1 MEQDRDKTLRE
12 LEEASRN
19 ALVYIEVI
27 PDTILTLHWR
37 IYKFFKRSR
46 SATYTNLHKFFSR
59 INNDVSKDAKK
70 IGAAGTGFFIANDT
84 LVTNIHV
91 VASAKTVAAKQI
103 KVTRTPLYLPDHKD
117 IPYGYKISVGKDP
130 VLYTITGVIAFDA
143 KNDLVLLKVAEKCDA
158 PLCLGNSENVKMGD
172 RVYTLAYAN
181 AEYKCVA
188 GTISGK
194 DNRRWFE
201 ITTQFFPGYSGSP
214 VLNRNGEIIGI
225 ACSMDQIMN
234 DGISD
239 AFGFGGAVPSNVL
252 NALFKE
258 TEEIEAF
265 TRWQKIPHI
274 RAHAVRVQ
282 ADRKQMQRKHKA
294 AIAKYNLVL
303 NLNPDLGVVYH
314 NRGTAKSALGDHVGA
329 IEDYDK
335 TLQLSPSNPK
345 TYYNRG
351 LAKGRI
357 GESKADQGVLVEA
370 RYHYQMAID
379 DYTEAINRDSMCS
392 VAYNNRGWTK
402 CLLGQLETEQGNT
415 TAAQNLY
422 QEAVSDSNEVLRL
435 KPKRAILRAATY
447 HTRGV
452 AKAGLGDYNGAI
464 EDFSECIRRNP
475 KKALY
480 YHDRGKAKE
489 ALNQHEA
496 AKADFL
502 KAKELDPDIEN
513 KP

>member
-70 IGAAGTGFFIANDT
+70 IGAAGTGFFIANDI

-117 IPYGYKISVGKDP
+117 IPYGYKKSVGKDP
-130 VLYTITGVIAFDA
+130 VLYTITGVSAFDA

-194 DNRRWFE
+194 DNRGWFE

-225 ACSMDQIMN
+225 ACSMDRIEN
-234 DGISD
+234 DT
-239 AFGFGGAVPSNVL
+239 FGFGGAVASNVL

-258 TEEIEAF
+258 TEKIESF
-265 TRWQKIPHI
+265 TRWQKLPDIY
-274 RAHAVRVQ
+274 AHVVRIQ
-282 ADRKQMQRKHKA
+282 ADRKQARGKHKA
-294 AIAKYNLVL
+294 AIAKYNYVL
-303 NLNPDLGVVYH
+303 KHNPDLGVVYN
-314 NRGTAKSALGDHVGA
+314 NRGVAKSELGDYMEA

-335 TLQLSPSNPK
+335 AIQLSPSNPK
-345 TYYNRG
+345 AYFNRG
-351 LAKGRI
+351 RAKRLN
-357 GESKADQGVLVEA
+357 GESKANQGVLVEA
-370 RYHYQMAID
+370 RHHYQMAMS
-379 DYTEAINRDSMCS
+379 DYTEVINRDPMCS
-392 VAYNNRGWTK
+392 IAYINRGWTQY
-402 CLLGQLETEQGNT
+402 LLGQVETEQGNV
-415 TAAQNLY
+415 AAAGNLY
-422 QEAVSDSNEVLRL
+422 QEAINDSDEALRL
-435 KPKRAILRAATY
+435 QPKEAKFQSALF
-447 HTRGV
+447 HTRGA
-452 AKAGLGDYNGAI
+452 AKAALGDHNEAI
-464 EDFSECIRRNP
+464 EDFNESIQLNP

-489 ALNQHEA
+489 VLNQHEA